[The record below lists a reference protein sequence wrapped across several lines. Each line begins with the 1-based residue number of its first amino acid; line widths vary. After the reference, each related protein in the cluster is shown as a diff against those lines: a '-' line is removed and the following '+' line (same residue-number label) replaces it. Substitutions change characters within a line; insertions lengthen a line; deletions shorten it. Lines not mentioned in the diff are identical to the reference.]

1 MKAHTTNPLHSVY
14 LSDTHPTR
22 IVPATRLS
30 HTTRSLKR
38 WITAR
43 EPVWEY
49 NRLGIAATGIFI
61 QVTFAAGMIL
71 ILGATGASP
80 FLYGTGIFLA
90 FIADSLA
97 FAQAPMRWV
106 LGTFLASIIVN
117 LSLMLYYCFFLL

>member
-1 MKAHTTNPLHSVY
+1 MKAHAATPLHLQRV
-14 LSDTHPTR
+14 T
-22 IVPATRLS
+22 PATPAIRPIQRLKS
-30 HTTRSLKR
+30 
-38 WITAR
+38 WIAAQ

-90 FIADSLA
+90 FVADSLA

-117 LSLMLYYCFFLL
+117 LSLMLYYSFFLL

>member
-1 MKAHTTNPLHSVY
+1 MKAHTTLFHRPIYS
-14 LSDTHPTR
+14 
-22 IVPATRLS
+22 PALIQS
-30 HTTRSLKR
+30 IKK
-38 WITAR
+38 WITTR

-71 ILGATGASP
+71 VLGATGASP
-80 FLYGTGIFLA
+80 FLYGIGIFFA